1 MFGTYIL
8 RQFPVHHFGVWSYVH
23 AVDGFHCSLV
33 FTIILCKQTGRHMDS
48 FVLIKRDQIKKLQL
62 KQSRHLYV
70 FYIDHLDE
78 GCTLGIETDIFKHKD
93 CLYYSE
99 SEEEGIVDE
108 GKQRLAIRK

>member
-1 MFGTYIL
+1 
-8 RQFPVHHFGVWSYVH
+8 
-23 AVDGFHCSLV
+23 
-33 FTIILCKQTGRHMDS
+33 MDS
-48 FVLIKRDQIKKLQL
+48 FVFIHKRSEKKITTQTIMV
-62 KQSRHLYV
+62 LYV